1 MAWPLA
7 VTMSGGA
14 PVKRLQQALL
24 EHIDKCEE
32 TDNVI
37 TQLRGIVAEQQREI
51 EDGVR
56 RPDSTRVAG

>member
-1 MAWPLA
+1 M
-7 VTMSGGA
+7 
-14 PVKRLQQALL
+14 KRLQQALL

-32 TDNVI
+32 TDNAI
-37 TQLRGIVAEQQREI
+37 TQLRGIVEEQQKEI

>member
-1 MAWPLA
+1 
-7 VTMSGGA
+7 MSGGA

-32 TDNVI
+32 TDNAI